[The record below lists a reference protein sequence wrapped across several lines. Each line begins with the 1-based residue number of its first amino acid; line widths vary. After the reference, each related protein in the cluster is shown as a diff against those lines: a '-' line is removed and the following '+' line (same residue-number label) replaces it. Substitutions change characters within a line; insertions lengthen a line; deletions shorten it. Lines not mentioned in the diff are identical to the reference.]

1 MSKTCI
7 LCHIVFATKQ
17 RQMVIVPE
25 NKRRLYAY
33 FLGIINDRGCKALR
47 IGGIENHV
55 HLLIDLHPSVALA
68 DLVKVLKQS
77 SSNWLR
83 TNNLFPWFRGWAS
96 GYFAGSVGIDGKQA
110 CIDYIMN
117 QEVHHGRVS
126 FIDEMRY
133 EVERWG
139 LDFVDVEW

>member
-33 FLGIINDRGCKALR
+33 LGIINDRGCRALR

-55 HLLIDLHPSVALA
+55 HLLIDLHPSIALA
-68 DLVKVLKQS
+68 HLVKVLKQS

-83 TNNLFPWFRGWAS
+83 TNNLFPWFRGWA
-96 GYFAGSVGIDGKQA
+96 
-110 CIDYIMN
+110 
-117 QEVHHGRVS
+117 
-126 FIDEMRY
+126 
-133 EVERWG
+133 
-139 LDFVDVEW
+139 